1 MLTLTLPWHHRW
13 HRRDFALPE
22 NRTGICPGP
31 LPRASI
37 VDIDIAQDYSMAMA
51 RK

>member
-1 MLTLTLPWHHRW
+1 MLTLPGTIVGTDAISHSHYPK
-13 HRRDFALPE
+13 
-22 NRTGICPGP
+22 TGICPGP